1 MAPSAPTTTTKRQQL
16 AVLEPTGEV
25 FVNGLASWYDDEF
38 PRESLCAQYMS
49 PDEFAR
55 AMAKI
60 NEALQDHWPCV
71 PCAAFAYG
79 CCVCT
84 LGLSFYCATGQV
96 EEAES
101 RALMQIRR
109 VNEQENFKRRGVEF
123 RLVRVWYKR
132 KSYVEIALVNG
143 SESLSVDHT
152 AQPQTQALAAAELA
166 SESIQ
171 KAPETQT
178 MSERLV

>member
-1 MAPSAPTTTTKRQQL
+1 MAATKCQQL

-38 PRESLCAQYMS
+38 PSDSLCAQYMS
-49 PDEFAR
+49 SDEFAR
-55 AMAKI
+55 AMTKI
-60 NEALQDHWPCV
+60 NEALTDHWPCM
-71 PCAAFAYG
+71 PLSAFAYG

-96 EEAES
+96 EEAEN

-109 VNEQENFKRRGVEF
+109 VNEQENFKSRGVEF

-132 KSYVEIALVNG
+132 KSYIEIVLVNG
-143 SESLSVDHT
+143 SSEARSIGH
-152 AQPQTQALAAAELA
+152 QTERSQSQSASAADV
-166 SESIQ
+166 SSGSIQ

-178 MSERLV
+178 MNERLV

>member
-1 MAPSAPTTTTKRQQL
+1 MKRQQL

-38 PRESLCAQYMS
+38 PSDSLCAQYMS
-49 PDEFAR
+49 ADEFAR
-55 AMAKI
+55 AMSKI
-60 NEALQDHWPCV
+60 NEAVADHWPCM
-71 PCAAFAYG
+71 PLSAFAYG
-79 CCVCT
+79 CCPCT

-109 VNEQENFKRRGVEF
+109 VNEQENFKSRGVEF

-132 KSYVEIALVNG
+132 KSYVEITVADG
-143 SESLSVDHT
+143 SEARPIDSHTTQLS
-152 AQPQTQALAAAELA
+152 AADA
-166 SESIQ
+166 SSGSIQ

>member
-1 MAPSAPTTTTKRQQL
+1 MAPSATAAATKRQQL

-38 PRESLCAQYMS
+38 PSDSLCAQHMS

-96 EEAES
+96 DEAES

-109 VNEQENFKRRGVEF
+109 VNEQENFKSRGVEF

-132 KSYVEIALVNG
+132 KSYVEIVLAGG
-143 SESLSVDHT
+143 SEL
-152 AQPQTQALAAAELA
+152 QPTGSTTQPSAATEST